1 MTVKELSKLKKGE
14 FFRLKNSEKAPVW
27 VRGEYISSA
36 RKYST
41 YKYEDSNH
49 EKLIRGTSKVF
60 VDFIY

>member
-14 FFRLKNSEKAPVW
+14 FFRLKNSEKAP
-27 VRGEYISSA
+27 GEYISSA

-49 EKLIRGTSKVF
+49 EKLIRGTTKVF